1 MGEHI
6 TNNLVK
12 HRSESDT
19 SVSSFGC
26 ALCEVAVSLVVYLM
40 LFRAVPLCV

>member
-6 TNNLVK
+6 TDNLVK

-19 SVSSFGC
+19 GVSSFGC
-26 ALCEVAVSLVVYLM
+26 VLCVVAVSLVVYFM